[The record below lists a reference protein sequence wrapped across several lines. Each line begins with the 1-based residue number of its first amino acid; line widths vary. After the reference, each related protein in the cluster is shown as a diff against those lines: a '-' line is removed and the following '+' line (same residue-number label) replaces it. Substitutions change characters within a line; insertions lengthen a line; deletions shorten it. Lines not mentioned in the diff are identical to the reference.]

1 MKEKNSMQI
10 YSMTGFGKGE
20 ASGENFTLTTE
31 IKTVNNRFK
40 DFKFRMSSLF
50 NSLEI
55 DLRSQL
61 EAEFRRGSFDISISY
76 KKNEKAAG
84 EFQVDPAKVEAFLK
98 MMKPVFEKQ
107 NIAFAVSP
115 VEFLRGDFYKDEN
128 EGREDEMSPLLKTSF
143 IEAIKQL
150 KASRL
155 AEGNKLSEKLLEHLA
170 VYESCLRKI
179 EKHKSEYPDMMKDKL
194 TQKLSEKLKDL
205 KFDESR
211 FMQEV
216 IYYLEKLE
224 IDEETNRANIHIDKL
239 RSVLNSS
246 GEIGRQIDFLLQE
259 LGRETN
265 TMGSKSAHPEISN
278 NVVEMK
284 VQLEKIR
291 EQALNLE

>member
-1 MKEKNSMQI
+1 MQV

-20 ASGENFTLTTE
+20 AAGSNFTLTTE

-76 KKNEKAAG
+76 KKIERPAA
-84 EFQVDPAKVEAFLK
+84 EFQVDTAKVEAYLNL
-98 MMKPVFEKQ
+98 MKPIFEKQ
-107 NIAFAVSP
+107 KLGFSVSP
-115 VEFLRGDFYKDEN
+115 VEFLRGDFYKEEDA
-128 EGREDEMSPLLKTSF
+128 GKEDEMAPLVKASF
-143 IEAIKQL
+143 VDAIKQL
-150 KASRL
+150 KISRL
-155 AEGNKLSEKLLEHLA
+155 AEGNKLAEKLLEHLSI
-170 VYESCLRKI
+170 YESCLVKV
-179 EKHKSEYPDMMKDKL
+179 EKQKSEYPEMMKDKL
-194 TQKLSEKLKDL
+194 TQKLSEKLKDI
-205 KFDESR
+205 KVDESR

-224 IDEETNRANIHIDKL
+224 IDEEINRAKIHLGKL
-239 RSVLNSS
+239 RSVLNST